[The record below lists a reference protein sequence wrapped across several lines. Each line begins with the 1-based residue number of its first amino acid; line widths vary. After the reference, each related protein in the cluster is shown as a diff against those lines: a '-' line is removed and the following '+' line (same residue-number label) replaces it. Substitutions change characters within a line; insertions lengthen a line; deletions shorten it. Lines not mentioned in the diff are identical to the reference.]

1 MCPWNQVSR
10 YEFLLYWN
18 GVYAKSRIN
27 CVWIFIKQRNY
38 SESVRV
44 CILLGKTSLIVSLL
58 SLSVSTLLTVQKIF
72 QALGPAHWLKL
83 FPKIIESVV
92 SQAALEEI
100 SYVGQLNWPRDP
112 VVVELVPRVIVGPD
126 FLVPVH
132 VPDLA
137 LAAFVGFAQTF
148 LVLGLEQ
155 DIAETLQG

>member
-1 MCPWNQVSR
+1 MSS
-10 YEFLLYWN
+10 LYWT
-18 GVYAKSRIN
+18 GMSAKSSIN

-38 SESVRV
+38 ST
-44 CILLGKTSLIVSLL
+44 KSLHSFRQNFTDYITL

-100 SYVGQLNWPRDP
+100 SYVGQLDWPRDP
-112 VVVELVPRVIVGPD
+112 VVVELVPRVVVGPD

-137 LAAFVGFAQTF
+137 FAAFVGFAQTF

-155 DIAETLQG
+155 DITETLQG